1 MKIVDEK
8 GKLFGKI
15 NVIDLLVLI
24 VILAAVIVVGAKVLG
39 GGMDGLLNPS
49 GNSDSASET
58 PVERLTYTVRVT
70 AQREEV
76 AEQLS
81 RFVNLAEGKKD
92 QLMHGGDLIEGAYV
106 VDYWTE
112 PCRYNVLVDGDVEM
126 IGAAEA
132 DAAGLVDICLLVES
146 VISDPITSTVGKL
159 EVRIGKAH
167 NLKTTHMEFATG
179 FITNCEWEPIEG

>member
-24 VILAAVIVVGAKVLG
+24 VILAAVILLGAKVLG
-39 GGMDGLLNPS
+39 GPDAADTDAS
-49 GNSDSASET
+49 SDSPAQ
-58 PVERLTYTVRVT
+58 RLTYTVRVT

-92 QLMHGGDLIEGAYV
+92 QLMHGGELVENAYV

-112 PCRYNVLVDGDVEM
+112 PCRYNVLADGDVEM
-126 IGAAEA
+126 IGSAEA

-146 VISDPITSTVGKL
+146 VITDPVTSTVGKL
-159 EVRIGKAH
+159 EVRIGKVH
-167 NLKTTHMEFATG
+167 ILKTTHMEFATG